1 MPAFGRREHVGEE
14 QGGGREGGEEEL
26 VAGAE
31 GAEVV
36 EGGVGWLGGGE
47 GEDGGEGC
55 GAEGVG
61 YALCGVSGAGEG
73 GRGGGGGGGTV
84 RRPREMV
91 PTNFERV
98 TVVDAI
104 LVGWR
109 GWCGGLPVRVEWDG
123 ETGFLEVVLLAS

>member
-73 GRGGGGGGGTV
+73 EGEVRLGDRGRWC
-84 RRPREMV
+84 RR
-91 PTNFERV
+91 
-98 TVVDAI
+98 I
-104 LVGWR
+104 SR
-109 GWCGGLPVRVEWDG
+109 G
-123 ETGFLEVVLLAS
+123 